1 MPLNGVKG
9 SNNGRQTTKGRVIY
23 SVGTIVVLFWVG
35 LLFVIFGQ
43 VSRALLKHKDWL
55 VK

>member
-35 LLFVIFGQ
+35 LLFVIWAG
-43 VSRALLKHKDWL
+43 LKSTFEAQRL
-55 VK
+55 VGVK